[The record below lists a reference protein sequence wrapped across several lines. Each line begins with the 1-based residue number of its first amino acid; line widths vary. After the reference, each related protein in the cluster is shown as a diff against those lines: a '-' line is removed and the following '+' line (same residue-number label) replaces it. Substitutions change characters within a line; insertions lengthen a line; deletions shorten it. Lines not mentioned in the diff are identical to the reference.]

1 MIQGRRPTEK
11 TRGFPG
17 DFCENFRDFD
27 ENALKSYFIFCVF
40 QTRSTLSAPRAPP
53 TTSLAPLE
61 SLARAPF
68 NGARLE
74 FGGARGADFRLFE
87 NARKH
92 AKSAKSYCFSFR
104 KCTDKELT

>member
-1 MIQGRRPTEK
+1 
-11 TRGFPG
+11 
-17 DFCENFRDFD
+17 
-27 ENALKSYFIFCVF
+27 
-40 QTRSTLSAPRAPP
+40 PP

-61 SLARAPF
+61 SLVQALS

-92 AKSAKSYCFSFR
+92 GKSAKSYNFSFR
-104 KCTDKELT
+104 K